1 MTVLLNFSAVGASCS
16 PTAHL
21 QLNHYTTSHS
31 SNLFKAEGIF
41 IVPKGQHVVQPQTI
55 GILKAQNSIIR
66 LLVLN
71 FIINTVSLAFL
82 RQHELSTLEYV
93 GSARTDFFFFFFFE
107 EHRRKSLY
115 RPTQSGSTTPGDK
128 PVPLEWRIMYF
139 ILGCCLSKHYISLS
153 V

>member
-1 MTVLLNFSAVGASCS
+1 MTVLLNFSAVGASHS

-31 SNLFKAEGIF
+31 SNRFKAEGIF

-55 GILKAQNSIIR
+55 GILKAQNSIIS

-93 GSARTDFFFFFFFE
+93 GSARTDFFFFFFLRSIEKNHFTGLHSQE
-107 EHRRKSLY
+107 APLLVISQFLW
-115 RPTQSGSTTPGDK
+115 SG
-128 PVPLEWRIMYF
+128 E
-139 ILGCCLSKHYISLS
+139 
-153 V
+153 